1 MRTGVF
7 PGSLPSIRAKL
18 CVLTA
23 RPAHGRVAVAAGKL
37 GEQPVA
43 GKVMEL
49 SDQRG
54 SPHRA

>member
-23 RPAHGRVAVAAGKL
+23 RPAHGRVAVGKL

-43 GKVMEL
+43 GKAMEL

-54 SPHRA
+54 RPHRA